1 MKLPRSRPTGL
12 GYVYEVRFSS
22 NSAAYCFPGHK
33 CITKVMEVVKKMKMH
48 RTGQEAKIKDDSVIR
63 TLQERVS
70 AKKMG
75 IC

>member
-1 MKLPRSRPTGL
+1 M
-12 GYVYEVRFSS
+12 YEVKFSS

-33 CITKVMEVVKKMKMH
+33 FTKVMEVVKKMKMH
-48 RTGQEAKIKDDSVIR
+48 RTGQEAKDQGRLGNSD
-63 TLQERVS
+63 QERDS

>member
-1 MKLPRSRPTGL
+1 
-12 GYVYEVRFSS
+12 
-22 NSAAYCFPGHK
+22 
-33 CITKVMEVVKKMKMH
+33 MEVVKKMKMH
-48 RTGQEAKIKDDSVIR
+48 RTGQEAKIKADSIIR